1 MTQIKLFESNEDT
14 NHIEIKIN
22 EWLKSKENITIL
34 DIKVAMAGNGGT
46 RIHTIYTII
55 YKDI

>member
-1 MTQIKLFESNEDT
+1 MTQVKIFESNEDT

-46 RIHTIYTII
+46 SINTIYTII
-55 YKDI
+55 YKEI